1 MTSEKVDKVVGGS
14 SSILN
19 GDEIEFKG
27 SQGGV
32 TFLLWLLSKQAKV
45 WSIRPSL
52 LTYAEVNCKLLNN
65 VERTPEILVIYVVPW
80 WFLPML
86 TNISKLF
93 D

>member
-32 TFLLWLLSKQAKV
+32 TFLL
-45 WSIRPSL
+45 
-52 LTYAEVNCKLLNN
+52 
-65 VERTPEILVIYVVPW
+65 
-80 WFLPML
+80 
-86 TNISKLF
+86 
-93 D
+93 